1 MVLFCKKI
9 PDVLANFF
17 DSSTICGF
25 QRKVE
30 SIRKPRY
37 FMQLTLVMGFEPR
50 LILTKLS
57 TLLGGE

>member
-1 MVLFCKKI
+1 MSYFVKI

-25 QRKVE
+25 QLKVE
-30 SIRKPRY
+30 SIRTPRY
-37 FMQLTLVMGFEPR
+37 FMLLTLLMGFEPS

-57 TLLGGE
+57 TLLVGE